1 MADKTRV
8 IIDTDPG
15 VDDAIAI
22 LFAAASP
29 EIDLVGCTTVIGNTP
44 APIGARNALAILQL
58 VGRDD
63 VPVAVGVDRPIVH
76 PRRDFVARPSK
87 VHGDSGLGSLK
98 LPEPKRA
105 VEATHAVHFLAEQ
118 IRKYDGALTIAA
130 IGPLTNLALL
140 SILYPDEFSKVER
153 VIVMG
158 GSQREAGNHS
168 GAAEYN
174 FYTDPVA
181 AQRVIATAK
190 SLHLLPLDVTHQAS
204 LLPEDVAKLKAQ
216 PGVAAAA
223 AAELLQFYE
232 TWHVET
238 YGTSRLHMHD
248 ALALVAITSPELIS
262 WVPAT
267 VRVGYDEGF
276 LRGVSIIDR
285 YSFDS
290 PANVLVGDR
299 VDEVE
304 FRRLLV
310 RRLGGSSI
318 E

>member
-1 MADKTRV
+1 MPSKTRV

-29 EIDLVGCTTVIGNTP
+29 EVEILGCTTVIGNTP
-44 APIGARNALAILQL
+44 AAKGARNALALLQL
-58 VGRDD
+58 IGRDD
-63 VPVAVGVDRPIVH
+63 IPVAIGIDRPIVH

-105 VEATHAVHFLAEQ
+105 AEPLHAVHFLADT
-118 IRKYDGALTIAA
+118 IREYDGALTIAA
-130 IGPLTNLALL
+130 IGPLTNLAML
-140 SILYPDEFSKVER
+140 SILYPDEFAQVER
-153 VIVMG
+153 VVVMG

-181 AQRVIATAK
+181 AQCVIATAPN
-190 SLHLLPLDVTHQAS
+190 LHLLPLDITHQAV
-204 LLPEDVAKLKAQ
+204 LTGEDVAELKAMS
-216 PGVAAAA
+216 GGTAAA
-223 AAELLQFYE
+223 AAELLDFYE
-232 TWHVET
+232 TWHLET
-238 YGTSRLHMHD
+238 YGTSRLPMHD
-248 ALALVAITSPELIS
+248 SLALVAITSPELIS

-267 VRVGYDEGF
+267 VRVGFDEGF

-285 YSFDS
+285 HNFDA
-290 PANVLVGDR
+290 PANALIGDGI
-299 VDEVE
+299 DETA

-310 RRLGGSSI
+310 RRLGGS